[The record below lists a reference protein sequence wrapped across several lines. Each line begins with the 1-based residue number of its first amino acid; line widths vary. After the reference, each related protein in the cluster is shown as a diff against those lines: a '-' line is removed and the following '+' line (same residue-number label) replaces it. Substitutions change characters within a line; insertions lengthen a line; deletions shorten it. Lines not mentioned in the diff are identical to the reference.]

1 METSARNQL
10 DGPTVR
16 SPYLAEGL
24 SLEWDVGPIR
34 IVHFELDVCPFRLEL
49 GVGPSRIVASS
60 GRRPAPMGESQRP

>member
-24 SLEWDVGPIR
+24 RLEWDVGPFR
-34 IVHFELDVCPFRLEL
+34 IVHCELDVCPFRLEL
-49 GVGPSRIVASS
+49 GVGLSRIVASS
-60 GRRPAPMGESQRP
+60 GRRPDPIGGPQRP